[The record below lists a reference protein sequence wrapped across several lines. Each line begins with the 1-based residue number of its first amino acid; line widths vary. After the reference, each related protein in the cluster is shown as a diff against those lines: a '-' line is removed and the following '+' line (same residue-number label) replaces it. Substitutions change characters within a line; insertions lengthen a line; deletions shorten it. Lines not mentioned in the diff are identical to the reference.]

1 MRLGRLY
8 SICST
13 KDNIVD
19 KKELL
24 LHTLTEMIETLGLGI
39 ILFIA
44 KILIPTISENFDHN
58 QPEST
63 CVLNNLRTHFPPAH
77 KAILLKENQ

>member
-1 MRLGRLY
+1 
-8 SICST
+8 
-13 KDNIVD
+13 
-19 KKELL
+19 
-24 LHTLTEMIETLGLGI
+24 
-39 ILFIA
+39 
-44 KILIPTISENFDHN
+44 FDHN